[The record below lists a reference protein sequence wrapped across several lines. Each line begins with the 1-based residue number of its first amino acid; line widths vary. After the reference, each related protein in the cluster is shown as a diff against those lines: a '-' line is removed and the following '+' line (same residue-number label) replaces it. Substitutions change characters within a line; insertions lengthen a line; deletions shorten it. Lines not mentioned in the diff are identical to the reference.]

1 MTFIDNNASGYQYNA
16 TECIVQSTRAAV
28 TIFINSSHF
37 QGQQTRLFTIRG
49 SNISLFI
56 HNSSFIGYGPAYG
69 NGGVVY
75 LSGPDHPEQR
85 TMFKV
90 GVSNS
95 TFVNTSAAQG
105 GAIDVEAINACNIT
119 FRDSIFTGNTALA
132 GEGGAVFIGSS
143 GPVFHDDK
151 NPTNRT
157 FGEALSVT
165 EPDGCYIT
173 IERSTFSNN
182 VASSN
187 GGAVSVSANSPA
199 TIILQNVTME
209 SNKAKNF
216 GGAMYVSDSG
226 NGEGE
231 TFRPRELPN
240 FCNITVVLSVFSKN
254 YALSHNG
261 TTGGAIFISGE
272 KPTVLILANV
282 TMEENGAQHSGGAVH
297 VDTVL
302 SALKVYESF
311 FYNNTAIGPR
321 DAVGGA
327 ISIINVRNYS
337 GTPNLTVEHST
348 FSNNKA
354 THSGGAVYLS
364 ANAPTELPNFCNIT
378 VVLSVF
384 LKNYALSHNG
394 SGGAIFISGEK
405 PTVLIL
411 ANVTMEGNGAQHS
424 GGAVHVDTVLSALKV
439 YESFF
444 YNNTALGP
452 RDAVGGAI
460 SIINVRSYSGTP
472 NLTVEHSTFSNN
484 KATHSGGA
492 VYLSANAPTEL
503 PNFCNITVVLSVFSK
518 NYALSQNGSGGAIFI
533 SGEKPTVLILANVT
547 MEGNGAQHSG
557 GAVHVD
563 TVLSA
568 LKVYESFF
576 YNNTAIGPRDAV
588 GGAISIMNVRNYS
601 GTPNLTVEHST
612 FSNNKATHSG
622 GAVYLHANVPT
633 ELPNFCNI
641 TVVLSVFS
649 KNYALSHNGTT
660 GGAIFISGEKP
671 TVLILANVTMEGN
684 GAQHSG
690 GAVHVDTV
698 LSALKVY
705 ESFFYNNTAIGPRD
719 AVGGAISIINVRN
732 YSGTPNLTVEHST
745 FSNNKATH
753 SGGAVY
759 LHANAPTEL
768 PNFCNI
774 TVVLSVF
781 SKNYALSH
789 NGSGG
794 AIFISGEKPTVLILA
809 NVTMEG
815 NGAQHS
821 GGAVHVDTVLSALK
835 VYESFF
841 YNNTAIVSRD
851 AAGGAIRIKNV
862 RNYSGTPN
870 LTVEHSTFSNNKA
883 THSGGA
889 FYLRANEKSVLRLSN
904 LTMESNTVE
913 VCGGAIVVHLIH
925 AITIHN
931 SEFLDNTALSSLGA
945 ALSVDDSTFS
955 SCSSKQVGGAF
966 YLWAEGMATV
976 EVKRSRFVGN
986 HAFKYYGGAA
996 AILVNQENR
1005 GGASPLLFEDTTF
1018 EENAAVLGGA
1028 VHLSNGNA
1036 TFQNCTFLNNFVQVL
1051 GGHIHTDFQST
1062 NLFIWDCVF
1071 NQTLFKP
1078 GNENYS
1084 VGAFFIKTQSKG
1096 SLNIQ
1101 NTSLT
1106 ANYPGNRDVL
1116 IRKTNGR
1123 EVNLDNLTTLT
1134 CPVGSQ
1140 IKVLY
1145 FQIKF
1150 EPQTTLTILE
1160 VQCLA
1165 CEGNTYSLNRGRAFG
1180 LQEGPEFHCLSCP
1193 YGAKCTQNI
1202 VAEPNFWGFKYNPS
1216 TLKFITCPYG
1226 YCSSPHEADFPEY
1239 DSCQGNR
1246 SGTMC
1251 GHCKESHTE
1260 TLYSASCAPSS
1271 ECKDHWIWPVALIYV
1286 SMMALLFTFKPPI
1299 VPWIKRQI
1307 LWFQKHDPANQ
1318 DEEFDR
1324 GYLKI
1329 VFYFY
1334 QAANL
1339 LLVSDSTL
1347 HILKTEVWEPVIGLF
1362 NFQQNISPVST
1373 TGVICPFPGLN
1384 AVTKRL
1390 LLASPVFGTML
1401 MIAVFYM
1408 LHWGSKKIQ
1417 CREAPPVGPY
1427 IGGILQTTLLGYATM
1442 ASVSFDLLT
1451 CVPIRSEKRLFYDGN
1466 IACFQ
1471 PWQFLFVAFV
1481 FGFFV
1486 PFLFVLMWGSFK
1498 LYRGTASVA
1507 NFLLACCLPLPILL
1521 YWAYIALIYRAPP
1534 LVRLGEQ
1541 PAGQMSTK
1549 ISVERVLY
1557 DPFKRPEEG
1566 SKFSLSWEGVMIAW
1580 RLILIVLN
1588 AFIDD
1593 PLSRLLVMTSFCVL
1607 FLLLH
1612 CIAQPFRDG
1621 IANTVETISLLCVV
1635 QLGIIN
1641 TFFASFHSLGVPLRG
1656 SNPLISWASAFE
1668 IIEII
1673 ILGFVPAVACLF
1685 VVAAVLSQGGRLLV
1699 VLYQTIRHLARLCY
1713 NWRFRKQEN
1722 EEAPLLV

>member
-1 MTFIDNNASGYQYNA
+1 MAKRIKHYYKLVVFLFCIAGGYVTKGRNLYLSRKGNDTWPCNQKNPCKTIGRAVTLATHGDLIYLDGTNTDKDPYTCDSGTLVHPEIYINKSLSLIGFGNPLPRIRRSGGSCLAFNGSADALHEIRANLSGIVFSGSSLTFLETSAYIQNCKFDDSHEGVKFTIHKMIDSSLHIKDAIFSGNKAGISVDLPHTNQGVSFDLTLENVTLIHNQFSSKGLISLNMKNGNHNIHFKDVTFIDNSASGYQYEA
-16 TECIVQSTRAAV
+16 TECFVQSTRAAV
-28 TIFINSSHF
+28 TILIESSHF
-37 QGQQTRLFTIRG
+37 QGQQARLFAISG

-56 HNSSFIGYGPAYG
+56 HNSSFVGYKVGPAYG
-69 NGGVVY
+69 HGGVVY

-85 TMFKV
+85 TIFHV
-90 GVSNS
+90 SVSNS

-105 GAIDVEAINACNIT
+105 GAIDVEAINACNIS
-119 FRDSIFTGNTALA
+119 FRDSIFTGNTAWA

-173 IERSTFSNN
+173 VERSTFSNN

-187 GGAVSVSANSPA
+187 GGAVSVSANSAA

-216 GGAMYVSDSG
+216 GGAIYVSDSG

-231 TFRPRELPN
+231 TFRPTELPN
-240 FCNITVVLSVFSKN
+240 LCNITVVLSVFSKN
-254 YALSHNG
+254 YALSHTG
-261 TTGGAIFISGE
+261 TTGGAISISGE

-282 TMEENGAQHSGGAVH
+282 TMEGNGAQYSGGAVH

-311 FYNNTAIGPR
+311 FYNNNALGPR

-327 ISIINVRNYS
+327 ISIKNVRNYS

-354 THSGGAVYLS
+354 THSGGAVYL
-364 ANAPTELPNFCNIT
+364 
-378 VVLSVF
+378 
-384 LKNYALSHNG
+384 
-394 SGGAIFISGEK
+394 
-405 PTVLIL
+405 
-411 ANVTMEGNGAQHS
+411 
-424 GGAVHVDTVLSALKV
+424 
-439 YESFF
+439 
-444 YNNTALGP
+444 
-452 RDAVGGAI
+452 
-460 SIINVRSYSGTP
+460 
-472 NLTVEHSTFSNN
+472 
-484 KATHSGGA
+484 
-492 VYLSANAPTEL
+492 
-503 PNFCNITVVLSVFSK
+503 
-518 NYALSQNGSGGAIFI
+518 
-533 SGEKPTVLILANVT
+533 
-547 MEGNGAQHSG
+547 
-557 GAVHVD
+557 
-563 TVLSA
+563 
-568 LKVYESFF
+568 
-576 YNNTAIGPRDAV
+576 
-588 GGAISIMNVRNYS
+588 
-601 GTPNLTVEHST
+601 
-612 FSNNKATHSG
+612 
-622 GAVYLHANVPT
+622 
-633 ELPNFCNI
+633 
-641 TVVLSVFS
+641 
-649 KNYALSHNGTT
+649 
-660 GGAIFISGEKP
+660 
-671 TVLILANVTMEGN
+671 
-684 GAQHSG
+684 
-690 GAVHVDTV
+690 
-698 LSALKVY
+698 
-705 ESFFYNNTAIGPRD
+705 
-719 AVGGAISIINVRN
+719 
-732 YSGTPNLTVEHST
+732 
-745 FSNNKATH
+745 
-753 SGGAVY
+753 
-759 LHANAPTEL
+759 
-768 PNFCNI
+768 
-774 TVVLSVF
+774 
-781 SKNYALSH
+781 
-789 NGSGG
+789 
-794 AIFISGEKPTVLILA
+794 
-809 NVTMEG
+809 
-815 NGAQHS
+815 
-821 GGAVHVDTVLSALK
+821 
-835 VYESFF
+835 
-841 YNNTAIVSRD
+841 
-851 AAGGAIRIKNV
+851 
-862 RNYSGTPN
+862 
-870 LTVEHSTFSNNKA
+870 
-883 THSGGA
+883 
-889 FYLRANEKSVLRLSN
+889 RANEKSVLRLSN

-913 VCGGAIVVHLIH
+913 FYGGAIAVHVIY
-925 AITIHN
+925 AIAVHD

-955 SCSSKQVGGAF
+955 NCSAKQVGGAF
-966 YLWAEGMATV
+966 YLRADAMVTV

-996 AILVNQENR
+996 AIFVN
-1005 GGASPLLFEDTTF
+1005 GGASPLLFEDTAF
-1018 EENAAVLGGA
+1018 EKNAAVFGGA

-1036 TFQNCTFLNNFVQVL
+1036 TFQNCTFLNNLVQVL
-1051 GGHIHTDFQST
+1051 GGHIHTDLQST

-1071 NQTLFKP
+1071 NQTLFKV

-1084 VGAFFIKTQSKG
+1084 AGAFFIDTQSKG
-1096 SLNIQ
+1096 SLDIQ

-1106 ANYPGNRDVL
+1106 ANYPENHDVL

-1140 IKVLY
+1140 MKVLY
-1145 FQIKF
+1145 FQIKL
-1150 EPQTTLTILE
+1150 EDQTTVTILE
-1160 VQCLA
+1160 VRCLA

-1180 LQEGPEFHCLSCP
+1180 LQEGPEFSCLSCP
-1193 YGAKCTQNI
+1193 YGANCTQNI

-1246 SGTMC
+1246 SGILC

-1271 ECKDHWIWPVALIYV
+1271 ECKDHWIWPVGLIYV
-1286 SMMALLFTFKPPI
+1286 SIMALLFTFRPPI

-1307 LWFQKHDPANQ
+1307 LWFKRHDPANQ

-1347 HILKTEVWEPVIGLF
+1347 HILKTEIWEPVIGLF

-1427 IGGILQTTLLGYATM
+1427 IGGILQTILLGYATM
-1442 ASVSFDLLT
+1442 ASMSFDLLT

-1466 IACFQ
+1466 IACYQ

-1481 FGFFV
+1481 FVFFV

-1498 LYRGTASVA
+1498 LYRGTVSVA

-1541 PAGQMSTK
+1541 PAGQASTK

-1566 SKFSLSWEGVMIAW
+1566 SRFSLSWEGVMIAW

-1641 TFFASFHSLGVPLRG
+1641 TFFASFHSLGVPLQG
-1656 SNPLISWASAFE
+1656 SNPLISWASAFQ
-1668 IIEII
+1668 ITEII

-1685 VVAAVLSQGGRLLV
+1685 VVAAVLSLGGRLLV
-1699 VLYQTIRHLARLCY
+1699 VLYQTIRHLAKLCY
-1713 NWRFRKQEN
+1713 SRLFRKQEN